1 MTMKRFFK
9 IFVVLLVAFSVVLG
23 AWSSSAKLKMEDLYK
38 KFQPFFE
45 TLFYI
50 NNEFYENEKVDYN
63 KLLDESIRGLLAGLD
78 DPFSNYFNPQ
88 EKIETQI
95 DTKSKYGGLGI
106 EVTYDAK
113 YKVLRVVTPMD
124 DTPAQKAGLKPGDL
138 IITIDGSPVNKM
150 SYMEAVNYLRGE
162 PGTKVKIEILREDEQ
177 KTFEVVIERALIKIK
192 TVKYDVIDTPI
203 GKIGYLK
210 LVRFS
215 EPSSR
220 EMDNALNRLLNQN
233 VVGLVFDLRNNP
245 GGLLSAAIEVASKF
259 IDEGAIVKVTGTG
272 GFSKTYNSMGN
283 SYPNLPMV
291 VLVNKGSASASEIV
305 TGALKDHKIATVVGE
320 TTFGKAAVQTVLPL
334 SNGGEIWLTT
344 AHYFTPSGLDIHRK
358 GIKPD
363 VVVKAV
369 KTNTTKT
376 STETTP
382 PATDIEGKYLTTNK
396 AVIDLENDIQLK
408 KALEILINKI
418 TKGLIQ
424 AG

>member
-1 MTMKRFFK
+1 MKRFLK
-9 IFVVLLVAFSVVLG
+9 IFVILLIAFSVILG
-23 AWSSSAKLKMEDLYK
+23 AWTSSTKLKMEDLYK

-50 NNEFYENEKVDYN
+50 NNEYYENEKVNYD
-63 KLLDESIRGLLAGLD
+63 KLVDESIRGLLAGLD

-88 EKIETQI
+88 EKIETEI

-124 DTPAQKAGLKPGDL
+124 DTPAQKAGLKPDDL

-150 SYMEAVNYLRGE
+150 SYMEAVNHLRGE

-192 TVKYDVIDTPI
+192 TVKYDVIDTSV
-203 GKIGYLK
+203 GKVGYLK

-215 EPSSR
+215 EPSSK
-220 EMDNALNRLLNQN
+220 ELDDALKKLFNQN
-233 VVGLVFDLRNNP
+233 IVGIIFDLRNNP
-245 GGLLSAAIEVASKF
+245 GGLLNAAIEVASKF
-259 IDEGAIVKVTGTG
+259 IDEGEIVKVVGTG
-272 GFSKTYNSMGN
+272 GFSKTYNSIGN
-283 SYPNLPMV
+283 DYPNLPMV
-291 VLVNKGSASASEIV
+291 VLVNRGSASASEIV
-305 TGALKDHKIATVVGE
+305 TGALKDHKIATIVGE
-320 TTFGKAAVQTVLPL
+320 NTFGKAAVQTVLPL
-334 SNGGEIWLTT
+334 SNGGELWLTT
-344 AHYFTPSGLDIHRK
+344 AHYFTPLGSDIHKK

-363 VVVKAV
+363 VVVK
-369 KTNTTKT
+369 NTQVESTKT
-376 STETTP
+376 
-382 PATDIEGKYLTTNK
+382 ATDTKAENIEGKYLTTNK
-396 AVIDLENDIQLK
+396 AIIDLEKDLQLK

-418 TKGLIQ
+418 SKGLIK